1 MSFLSPLALLGLLF
15 VPVVLAMYLLKLRRD
30 EKIVPSTLLWQRLLT
45 DVEANAPWQR
55 LRRSLLLLLQLLL
68 VLLLAILA
76 ARPFLER
83 PAGLAGDVVVVIDTS
98 ASMAANDV
106 PPSRL
111 DEAKRKVLEALHE
124 LPSNG
129 TVSVIAAGKTAR
141 VVVNGTTDL
150 GRVRAAIEGI
160 AVSPS
165 AGDLGDALTL
175 ADALAARAGD
185 ADILVATDAALAI
198 KPTNQLDHE
207 VKVIQVGRER
217 RNQAIVALAVRPAP
231 SGVTR
236 SVFISIAN
244 LDIETAQRR
253 LEVYAD
259 DVLLEAKDMKTLDPQ
274 TRTEV
279 IIDDVPRGA
288 SVIEVRLTAIEG
300 TTPTDDLSLDDRA
313 WAIVPPDRLRRVLL
327 VGEGDPY
334 LETALSYLPNTELY
348 GVTPA
353 KYGPDTHPELFDLI
367 IFEGFL
373 PPTLPRAA
381 ILAVGPPTTSDL
393 GEVAGT
399 LTDPGI
405 GTVSTD
411 EPIMKYVDLSTVHVG
426 KAAKLVQPAWA
437 RTVIP
442 GPAGSPLLYVGE
454 LDGRRAGVL
463 AFLPRNSD
471 LPLQVA
477 FPLLM
482 ANLTGELLGGSA
494 APTEALEPGDPVT
507 IPLPAGATSLNVTR
521 PDGTIVELAPAT
533 AGAASVAFSQ
543 TDQLGVYSAA
553 AVFPNATP
561 GPSGATNPSPIATAR
576 PSAGSSAPPATLA
589 PGASA
594 TPVPTAPPLDP
605 NAPVRFAVDLF
616 DPSESDIAPGSPSAI
631 VALGRTAGA
640 SVAPGSS
647 ATPGPTG
654 TVAPGASAAPVGGVA
669 GTPPIARDELWVMI
683 VLIVLAVLL
692 IEWLVYHRDAVTRLW
707 RGIRRAPPATSGAG
721 QAPGTVAAEAAARAA
736 ASASGTGKTGRAR

>member
-30 EKIVPSTLLWQRLLT
+30 ERIVPSTLLWQRLLS

-68 VLLLAILA
+68 VLLLAVLA

-83 PAGLAGDVVVVIDTS
+83 PAGLAGDVVIVIDTS
-98 ASMAANDV
+98 ASMAATDV

-111 DEAKRKVLEALHE
+111 EEAKRVVLEALRE
-124 LPSNG
+124 LPANG
-129 TVSVIAAGKTAR
+129 TVSVIAAGRTAR
-141 VVVNGTTDL
+141 VVVNGTSDL
-150 GRVRAAIEGI
+150 GRVRAAIEDI
-160 AVSPS
+160 TVSS
-165 AGDLGDALTL
+165 ATGDLGDALNL
-175 ADALAARAGD
+175 ANALAARAGD

-198 KPTNQLDHE
+198 KPTNRLDHE
-207 VKVIQVGRER
+207 VQVLQVGRER

-236 SVFISIAN
+236 SVFVSIAN

-253 LEVYAD
+253 LELYAD
-259 DVLLEAKDMKTLDPQ
+259 GILIEARDLATLDPQ

-288 SVIEVRLTAIEG
+288 SVIEVRLTAMTG
-300 TTPTDDLSLDDRA
+300 SAATDVLALDDRA
-313 WAIVPPDRLRRVLL
+313 WAVVPPDRLRRVLL

-348 GVTPA
+348 GITPA

-373 PPTLPRAA
+373 PATLPRTA
-381 ILAVGPPTTSDL
+381 ILAVAPPASSDL
-393 GEVAGT
+393 GEVVGS

-405 GTVSTD
+405 GTPSPD
-411 EPIMKYVDLSTVHVG
+411 EPILKFVDLSSVHIG
-426 KAAKLVQPAWA
+426 KATKLVLPAWA
-437 RTVIP
+437 RTVMQ
-442 GPAGSPLLYVGE
+442 GPSSSPLLYVGE
-454 LDGRRAGVL
+454 REGQRAAFL

-494 APTEALEPGDPVT
+494 APTEAIEPGDPVT
-507 IPLPAGATSLNVTR
+507 IPVPANATSLIVTR
-521 PDGTIVELAPAT
+521 PDGSTVELVPAT
-533 AGAASVAFSQ
+533 LGAASVAFSQ
-543 TDQLGVYSAA
+543 TELLGVYSAV
-553 AVFPNATP
+553 AVYPTP
-561 GPSGATNPSPIATAR
+561 TTGPSPTPFATVR
-576 PSAGSSAPPATLA
+576 PSGSTPPASLA
-589 PGASA
+589 PGA
-594 TPVPTAPPLDP
+594 TPTAVPTAPPVDP

-616 DPSESDIAPGSPSAI
+616 DPSESDVAPGSPSAI
-631 VALGRTAGA
+631 AALGRQPGTSPTPGA
-640 SVAPGSS
+640 SP
-647 ATPGPTG
+647 ATTP
-654 TVAPGASAAPVGGVA
+654 AASLEPGASAAPGG
-669 GTPPIARDELWVMI
+669 GTTDERPVARDELWFAI
-683 VLIVLAVLL
+683 VLIVLVVLIL
-692 IEWLVYHRDAVTRLW
+692 EWLVYHRDAVTRLW
-707 RGIRRAPPATSGAG
+707 RGLRRTPPPAAG
-721 QAPGTVAAEAAARAA
+721 TAPGAVAVEAAARAA
-736 ASASGTGKTGRAR
+736 AAASGTKKPGRAR